1 MLNFLN
7 FIDPYI
13 KETEFYDKRVRVWDE
28 VFHHKFKKNVNM
40 KSTGIEKNNRFCTN
54 NFGFKSN
61 CNFTKTNNFEF
72 AFMGDS
78 FTEGIGLNYEKNNHS
93 SAYLLHSIYS
103 FCSTSLSKD

>member
-1 MLNFLN
+1 MFFIKKLLNFVKDFVKIIFITFFLILGIDFLFGEKILN

-61 CNFTKTNNFEF
+61 CNFTKTNNFKE
-72 AFMGDS
+72 
-78 FTEGIGLNYEKNNHS
+78 ILY
-93 SAYLLHSIYS
+93 
-103 FCSTSLSKD
+103 